1 MKRFLLALPLLAV
14 SVAQADAHAHLVAA
28 TPPVGGVVPSVE
40 EIRLTFSE
48 GVEIP
53 FSTIKLANAAGEP
66 LSTPSATTDP
76 QDGHILRLLLPKTL
90 AAGTY
95 KLSWSVV
102 SVDTHRTSGSF
113 SFSVR
118 P

>member
-1 MKRFLLALPLLAV
+1 MKRFMLAFSLLVA
-14 SVAQADAHAHLVAA
+14 SVTQADAHAHLVAA
-28 TPPVGGVVPSVE
+28 MPPVGGEVPSVG

-48 GVEIP
+48 GVEVP

-66 LSTPSATTDP
+66 LSTPGATTDP
-76 QDGHILRLLLPKTL
+76 QDGHILRLLLPKPL
-90 AAGTY
+90 EPGAY

-102 SVDTHRTSGSF
+102 SVDTHHTSGSF
-113 SFSVR
+113 TFSVR